1 MKTILSV
8 LLVML
13 VGCGAVQAQIRV
25 HPTGVNVNANGP
37 TVVFL
42 TFGGLEGYVPEEA
55 TWCGE
60 LIDAFPDVG
69 SRCDPATLFGRQP
82 LRYELS
88 GLSGQSGFTDIM
100 TIPASVARRA
110 VQAARGGADS
120 RFFYVRRFVLPG
132 APDVYVAV
140 TCRLTGGGA
149 RTPFA
154 LIDVQMRFET
164 DVSILSVA
172 PGDTLAKLSAEISY
186 NGAGTLRGRWEVV
199 RPGEELP
206 TTRDLLTEATLPVE
220 ERGLQRRYTEVGR
233 FNLTLPPSVGARFI
247 LPGPDPGRLPSDVE
261 GLYQVLLR
269 IEATDDKEGNS
280 DLGAAGAGSGVVTS
294 GAVAGF
300 PIPPLRYFV
309 GGTARPAPGRMHL
322 LHPDEGASFAPGMGI
337 GFSWT
342 AAPQAV
348 LYRLEVVGSSGEVHS
363 ALLPAG
369 ITGYQAPPH
378 LADHAGSDM
387 RWRVVALSAGGN
399 ELMNTPWRT
408 VSIADSSGPDRQP

>member
-1 MKTILSV
+1 MKTIVSIC
-8 LLVML
+8 LVTL
-13 VGCGAVQAQIRV
+13 VGWGAVHAQIRV
-25 HPTGVNVNANGP
+25 HPTGVNVNANGS

-42 TFGGLEGYVPEEA
+42 TFGGLDGYVPEEA

-82 LRYELS
+82 LRIELS
-88 GLSGQSGFTDIM
+88 ALSGQNGFTDIM
-100 TIPASVARRA
+100 TIPPSVARRA
-110 VQAARGGADS
+110 VQAARSGADS
-120 RFFYVRRFVLPG
+120 RFFYVRRFVLAG

-164 DVSILSVA
+164 DVPVLSVV
-172 PGDTLAKLSAEISY
+172 PGDTLPTLAAEISY
-186 NGAGTLRGRWEVV
+186 NGAGTLRGRREVV

-206 TTRDLLTEATLPVE
+206 TARDLLTEATLPVE

-233 FNLTLPPSVGARFI
+233 FNLTLPPSIGARFI
-247 LPGPDPGRLPSDVE
+247 LPGPDPERLPSDVE
-261 GLYQVLLR
+261 GLYHVLLR

-280 DLGAAGAGSGVVTS
+280 DLDAAGAGSGVVAS

-300 PIPPLRYFV
+300 PISPLRYFV
-309 GGTARPAPGRMHL
+309 GGTARPAPGRVSL
-322 LHPDEGASFAPGMGI
+322 LQPEAEAAVIPGTGL

-342 AAPQAV
+342 DAPQAA
-348 LYRLEVVGSSGEVHS
+348 LYRLEIEDASGQGVHN

-369 ITGYQAPPH
+369 MTGYQAPPH
-378 LADHAGSDM
+378 LTDHAESPL
-387 RWRVVALSAGGN
+387 RWRVVALAAGGDV
-399 ELMNTPWRT
+399 LLHTPWRVLRVRGKT
-408 VSIADSSGPDRQP
+408 NH